1 MDIASQ
7 IADGFDLSEGT
18 IISDKFII
26 ENDDLMW
33 LQIEIDHMVYV
44 PSYML
49 WCIRNKDKDGNLVC
63 DYTISALAEYG
74 RVKNTNNNAHFKF
87 RCSTEQREL
96 VCLFLSWCEDNLDF
110 CNVEQ
115 IQRSIKQW
123 RKSS

>member
-7 IADGFDLSEGT
+7 IADGFDLSEET

-33 LQIEIDHMVYV
+33 LKIEIDHMVYV

-74 RVKNTNNNAHFKF
+74 RVKSTNNNAHFKF

-96 VCLFLSWCEDNLDF
+96 VCLFLSWCEYNLDF